1 MREGKCSN
9 KTKLKKLYTT
19 GEFAKRAGV
28 TIRTIRYYDK
38 VGLLKPTFV
47 AENGYRQYTD
57 QDYIKLQKIISL
69 KQLGF
74 SLEEIYPL
82 VIEDNQEAFL
92 GSLDLQIELINKRMH
107 HLQLLKD
114 SLKSTKFLVEQD
126 QMEWNKII
134 ELIQLSNKDELI
146 AEDYKSS
153 KNLEAR
159 IKLHKQCSIANQDW
173 FSWLYNEIDFRSV
186 NRLLEVGCGNG
197 QLWKSGRPNLR
208 NREIYLSDISEGM
221 MDEVKLELGDDY
233 SYFVINCEQIPFQR
247 EQFDAVVA
255 NHVLFYLRDVDKGL
269 SEIARVLKTHGI
281 LYCSTYSGNHMR
293 EINELVH
300 EFDASIVL
308 SEDTL
313 YENFGF
319 ENGQEILGRHF
330 SYVQLRIHE
339 DALVIKDASLLY
351 EYIVSCYGN
360 QNEVIGA
367 RLAEL
372 KAFLEEKVAEKGEIR
387 VTKEAGVFVCGK

>member
-1 MREGKCSN
+1 MNGMN
-9 KTKLKKLYTT
+9 TTILYTT

-38 VGLLKPTFV
+38 VGLLTPTFV

-57 QDYIKLQKIISL
+57 QDYIKLQKIMSL

-82 VIEDNQEAFL
+82 VIEDNQEAFAN
-92 GSLDLQIELINKRMH
+92 SIDLQVELINKRMH

-114 SLKSTKFLVEQD
+114 SLKSTKRLVEQD
-126 QMEWNKII
+126 QVEWNGII
-134 ELIQLSNKDELI
+134 ELIKLSNKDELI
-146 AEDYKSS
+146 AEDYKST
-153 KNLEAR
+153 KNLDAR
-159 IKLHKQCSIANQDW
+159 IKLHDQCSIAEKDW
-173 FSWLYNEIDFRSV
+173 FSWLYEEIDFSRV

-197 QLWKSGRPNLR
+197 QLWKKQKTNAR

-221 MDEVKLELGDDY
+221 MDEVKNLLGDDF
-233 SYFVINCEQIPFQR
+233 SYFVINCEQIPFKT
-247 EQFDAVVA
+247 EQFDTVIA
-255 NHVLFYLRDVDKGL
+255 NHVLFYLRDVNKGVR
-269 SEIARVLKTHGI
+269 EIARVLKPKGI
-281 LYCSTYSGNHMR
+281 LYCSTYSGNHMK

-300 EFDASIVL
+300 EFDASIEL

-319 ENGQEILGRHF
+319 ENGQEILEKQF
-330 SYVQLRIHE
+330 ANVELRVHE
-339 DALVIKDASLLY
+339 DALVIKEASLLY

-360 QNEVIGA
+360 QNEVIGN
-367 RLAEL
+367 RLSEL
-372 KAFLEEKVAEKGEIR
+372 KQFLEEKIEERGEIR
-387 VTKEAGVFVCGK
+387 VTKEAGIYVCRRD

>member
-1 MREGKCSN
+1 MKN
-9 KTKLKKLYTT
+9 NMKLYTT

-114 SLKSTKFLVEQD
+114 SLKSTKSLVEQD

-159 IKLHKQCSIANQDW
+159 IKLHKQCSIATQDW
-173 FSWLYNEIDFRSV
+173 FSWLYNEIDFKSV

-269 SEIARVLKTHGI
+269 SEIARVLKANGI

-319 ENGQEILGRHF
+319 ENGQDILERYF
-330 SYVQLRIHE
+330 PRVQLRIHH

-367 RLAEL
+367 RLADL